1 MITSNNTYKTMGLA
15 ALILPLTSSLFA
27 QSEKRPN
34 ILIIFTDDQGY
45 GDLGCMGNTCHKT
58 PVLDQLAQ
66 DGTLFTECYAQHVS
80 GASRSALL
88 TGRYPL
94 RSGGFDMPASE
105 TTFAELLKGVGYE
118 TAAVGKWDVSN
129 RKPIEGR
136 VPNDQGFD
144 YYYGTLGAN
153 DGGKSQMYD
162 NREMDQ
168 MVTDMSLFSKLY
180 TDKAIEY
187 LESGRDKDKPF
198 LLYVAHTMLHSRVG
212 VSEEYVG
219 TTHGSL
225 YGDALYELDTEI
237 GRLLS
242 KVDEMG
248 LRDDTVIIYMTDNG
262 PWCQYLY
269 RSYTAKFYQPGE
281 IYWGT
286 PGGLRDGKGSAY
298 EGGAKTPCIISW
310 RGHMPEGVKKDG
322 LMATIDFMPTFAS
335 LCGFELPSDVV
346 IDGVD
351 QSKFFFSKST
361 KSARKSYCYMQVA
374 IPGQNLMSDF
384 VAVRDDRW
392 KLLIPNRQPE
402 GKHRF
407 MTDFGTNDYELYD
420 LRNDSGETTNLID
433 KYPKEAARLK
443 AFYEQM
449 YKSFEPDYATLYPA
463 AN

>member
-1 MITSNNTYKTMGLA
+1 MRNCNNLRRTMGVVA
-15 ALILPLTSSLFA
+15 MLPLASSVVA
-27 QSEKRPN
+27 APQGERPN

-45 GDLGCMGNTCHKT
+45 GDLECMGNTCHKT
-58 PVLDQLAQ
+58 PTLNRLAEE
-66 DGTLFTECYAQHVS
+66 GSLFTECYAQHVS

-94 RSGGFDMPASE
+94 RSGGFDMPADE
-105 TTFAELLKGVGYE
+105 TTFAELLQGVGYQ
-118 TAAVGKWDVSN
+118 TAAIGKWDVSN

-153 DGGKSQMYD
+153 DGGKAQMYD
-162 NREMDQ
+162 NREMDV
-168 MVTDMSLFSKLY
+168 MVKDMSIFSKLY
-180 TDKAIEY
+180 TDKAIDY
-187 LESGRDKDKPF
+187 LENRRSDDSPF

-212 VSEEYVG
+212 VSKEYSG

-237 GRLLS
+237 GRLIAKL
-242 KVDEMG
+242 DELG
-248 LRDDTVIIYMTDNG
+248 LRDDTIIIYMTDNG
-262 PWCQYLY
+262 PWCQYTY
-269 RSYTAKFYQPGE
+269 RSYTAKYYAPGQ

-286 PGGLRDGKGSAY
+286 PGVLRDGKGSAY

-310 RGHMPEGVKKDG
+310 RGHTAEGVRKDG

-335 LCGFELPSDVV
+335 VCGFEIPSDVV

-361 KSARKSYCYMQVA
+361 KSARKEYSYMHVE
-374 IPGQNLMSDF
+374 IPGKNLMSDF
-384 VAVRDDRW
+384 VAVRDSRW
-392 KLLIPNRQPE
+392 KLLIPGRQPE
-402 GKHRF
+402 TKHKF

-420 LRNDSGETTNLID
+420 LRNDPGETTNLID
-433 KYPKEAARLK
+433 KYPKVAERLK
-443 AFYEQM
+443 LQHKAM
-449 YKSFEPDYATLYPA
+449 YDSFVPDHAKLYGEME
-463 AN
+463 